1 MGDASQVD
9 LGGLTLVCNGLRVG
23 ATAPGQ
29 AGTELTGSEI
39 ALLDGLTA
47 GTVTA
52 SKAVVVDANKDSGDF
67 RNLDAVNF
75 DAGASGT
82 AGTVDVFP
90 TTAAK
95 GKLNIAAADSAGD
108 TTTTITNASQAGAR
122 TYTIPDAGASA
133 SFVMTEGAQTVNG
146 LKTFGNGIGG
156 GVQLLTGAGAVN
168 LTTLTTILTTT
179 GSDAITLAD
188 GTNGQL
194 KIIVHGTDGGAAT
207 ITPTTLA
214 NGNTLTM
221 SEAGDSVMLV
231 FATADGWHVVANN
244 GTVVG

>member
-1 MGDASQVD
+1 MGDASQID
-9 LGGLTLVCNGLRVG
+9 MGGNTLVVNGLRVG

-29 AGTELTGSEI
+29 AGTELTGTQI

-52 SKAVVVDANKDSGDF
+52 SKAVVVDSSKNIGTF
-67 RNLDAVNF
+67 GTV
-75 DAGASGT
+75 T
-82 AGTVDVFP
+82 AGTLV
-90 TTAAK
+90 
-95 GKLNIAAADSAGD
+95 
-108 TTTTITNASQAGAR
+108 
-122 TYTIPDAGASA
+122 
-133 SFVMTEGAQTVNG
+133 
-146 LKTFGNGIGG
+146 G
-156 GVQLLTGAGAVN
+156 GVQLLSGPGAVN
-168 LTTLTTILTTT
+168 LTTLTTIITTT

-194 KIIVHGTDGGAAT
+194 KIIIHGTDGGAAT

-214 NGNTLTM
+214 NGDTLTM

-231 FATADGWHVVANN
+231 FATTTGWHIVSNN